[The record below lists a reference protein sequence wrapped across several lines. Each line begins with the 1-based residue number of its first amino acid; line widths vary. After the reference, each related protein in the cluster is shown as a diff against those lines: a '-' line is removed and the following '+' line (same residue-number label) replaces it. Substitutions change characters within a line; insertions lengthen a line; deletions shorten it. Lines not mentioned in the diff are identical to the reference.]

1 MPVASVFAGAAA
13 PEFFPLDG
21 SSEDDDGDGMEPS
34 ATTARPGEPY
44 EVEEPEL
51 ILLETDMDEQRV
63 DAGSTPTG
71 WRPSIP
77 PGLPPRAKE
86 PREAYSR
93 RYANGDPPG
102 HSGPYDASRR
112 NTPGPVPPEPAH
124 QPRSRV
130 PPSDPRGRA
139 RPDTVLA
146 CLHCGKL
153 HAESEHP
160 TMDPVVEPG
169 PTVDP
174 VFEPD
179 PSPARPIPS
188 RSPTARATFVPPP
201 EEAADKSEGDQV
213 LDLLRKLVK
222 KENGSGGT
230 SSNASW
236 NSLKGPVK
244 GVRYRGGAPPAP
256 PTWKY
261 QANDV
266 RAYERFERKV
276 RLWELQARHW
286 MSRAEAGLALY
297 ASLQG
302 EAEQQL
308 EFLDT
313 DRVYSQEGVQYVLDE
328 LKAAFQQQAVYVKR
342 HYLHDYEHIARYPQ
356 ESLRSFVNRYKRCE
370 AALLGIG
377 VNVSLTYDEEA
388 RGSRLLD
395 RCRLSS
401 DQQRLIL
408 VGTSQK
414 MSFSVVAQALT
425 MQYPDYKPPPPVVQ
439 RDGAPK
445 GTSKGRKGSFGTTS
459 SSSTSPHTSTT
470 ASSATSYR
478 KGDGKSRFG
487 DGRPRRVFQTI
498 TEDQQAEDSSGNH
511 DYINDDDEYLLPDST
526 DNQIEHAVLAA
537 EHQPDDDEE
546 AGDSAGELDELTRVL
561 TVTAKKLASMNQG
574 RKFRNAPK
582 KSIEQRKQESPCA
595 ACGQLGHWAG
605 DNACQVSSK
614 GQKAGKGKGS
624 PDKANKGF
632 DGGKKVFTVNHY
644 TGFDVGDE
652 FGLED
657 HSPFS
662 PHEVLV
668 VFQNA
673 THVNFKSSK
682 AAHFMI
688 LDTACQKSC
697 CGHEWYIEHQKI
709 LERNDLHAVLHP
721 QSERFQFGAGEP
733 LVSKTLALLPIGID
747 KRMCVFGVNIL
758 DASIPFLCSLNLMN
772 QMGLQLD
779 LANQTAIIGAFN
791 NHKVPLTK
799 VLGHLALCI
808 TDFSMDSHFST
819 FVHEQCSSCPPHKTE
834 FISFD
839 APPQHQQMD
848 QEDVSVKTQSSP
860 RMHESPTHTDLSW
873 ASLVKRLLRLRK
885 SVWVQMQAA
894 MKIGIIGMNYIS
906 KAAASTEEPPK
917 GRMTAVK
924 SKAAKPK
931 KTSQASSS
939 QQPPPELELNL
950 PPPKGQVR
958 ERLGQFR
965 SMQGVLPTLEVER
978 RRRRMEVGWLL
989 LKSLAIAAVTLDGSG
1004 NSYHGLRGTLGPDGE
1019 PGHGLPSGTGATLRD
1034 LWSDWDGSAGA
1045 FATDSA
1051 QAQANIQSSIN
1062 DIFSRGPWF
1071 DCRSTAGLRHLDEQQ
1086 PEPRPRSEHLRVGV
1100 RKQLSGSIN
1109 KNVKMLENEVYILNK
1124 LPNKETLGNKV
1135 DLMELYSG
1143 EARPKSLAPRYGL
1156 TSIQPFELQDGY
1168 DLDAPHVRGWVEE
1181 GQTRYK
1187 PLLLLLGPPCTNWC
1201 IFNEN
1206 LNYKHRMDQLSA
1218 LRAQERPRVKW
1229 SAERC
1234 LHQANRGDLFFFEN
1248 PLKSRIWSEPAV
1260 QKLMNHPDTVKVTCD
1275 GGAFGAQDE
1284 DGYNIIKTYGIL
1296 TNSKSIANRLA
1307 RRMTKQEKTFCRPL
1321 ESKHVTA
1328 SQVYPIKMVH
1338 AILQGLREEA
1348 RQRDPIRFE
1357 PPQMVFYARP
1367 IADEGRW
1374 REALDMVKK
1383 TFGTSANKSVQLN
1396 STSAIYKIVADLVPW
1411 ELTRV
1416 QIAAT
1421 PAVRRMPT
1429 DVLYTHRG
1437 LAVVYNDSSIDVE
1450 SEDLSMIEHPKQRF
1464 ARPVA
1469 HGIFFY
1475 GNAEDE
1481 PKPVDEAAVPPE
1493 RHIPGLRTDVNFPN
1507 LPPSIPREVQAS
1519 VARLHI
1525 NAGHPSRQEMIRL
1538 FTMHGAITAQ
1548 VISCL
1553 DHLQCGTCK
1562 RTKTP
1567 QQPRPAA
1574 VPVLTGQFGDRLQ
1587 MDRFWVRDLSGTN
1600 HCFLGVV
1607 DMATNYQ
1614 QAIRLTGNGS
1624 NDVYEALR
1632 QLWLRPF
1639 GHPLM
1644 IEGDDDRNFG
1654 GVFKERLEANGT
1666 HLIIVPG
1673 EAHWRIGTI
1682 ERKNA
1687 ILRQV
1692 AERLIDERGACTG
1705 SDLDDIMIAS
1715 LQDIQILKNGAQQLQ
1730 QGLWGDERGPGPPA
1744 DEPVLPEVA
1753 HEQAPELADLVMP
1766 IVPSAPTPAPAPATP
1781 ALPTGSML
1789 HEPTQP
1795 PAYSP
1800 TFKQKNIQINF
1811 GAQRTPHGMYE
1822 MSHPYAAPS
1831 GGNYDA
1837 LPPEVPQPVLPATDV
1852 PVPPDTESVPAL
1864 LPVPALGEERPV
1876 TDQLV
1881 TQDPPDVEL
1890 TLEEQLHRD
1899 LNTGEALPKVPRT
1912 FASTLMTY
1920 ADRGRPQQL
1929 TLPPD
1934 GWDGSPLLEL
1944 PETSYVFREYVQGKD
1959 LRWTPTT
1966 VMWADGLT
1974 KSEVLGCFL
1983 YGWKNRNS
1991 QIGKKDSEKGDAE
2004 QMVID
2009 HREHEANGSFAR
2021 MRFPGSEE
2029 GEVDGGELCEGA
2041 AEANFG
2047 SVAPSC

>member
-1 MPVASVFAGAAA
+1 MRALLLLACSFGVHAQVATN
-13 PEFFPLDG
+13 PTHY
-21 SSEDDDGDGMEPS
+21 GDPKTGCES
-34 ATTARPGEPY
+34 
-44 EVEEPEL
+44 
-51 ILLETDMDEQRV
+51 DEQAV
-63 DAGSTPTG
+63 
-71 WRPSIP
+71 
-77 PGLPPRAKE
+77 
-86 PREAYSR
+86 RE
-93 RYANGDPPG
+93 
-102 HSGPYDASRR
+102 
-112 NTPGPVPPEPAH
+112 V
-124 QPRSRV
+124 
-130 PPSDPRGRA
+130 
-139 RPDTVLA
+139 
-146 CLHCGKL
+146 
-153 HAESEHP
+153 
-160 TMDPVVEPG
+160 
-169 PTVDP
+169 
-174 VFEPD
+174 
-179 PSPARPIPS
+179 
-188 RSPTARATFVPPP
+188 
-201 EEAADKSEGDQV
+201 ADKSEGDQV

-236 NSLKGPVK
+236 NSLKGPMK

-256 PTWKY
+256 PAWKY

-313 DRVYSQEGVQYVLDE
+313 DKVYSQEGVQYVLDE
-328 LKAAFQQQAVYVKR
+328 LKAAFQQLKR

-401 DQQRLIL
+401 DQQPLIL

-445 GTSKGRKGSFGTTS
+445 GTSKGHKGSFGTTS

-582 KSIEQRKQESPCA
+582 KSIEQRKQESLCA

-644 TGFDVGDE
+644 TGFDIGDE
-652 FGLED
+652 FEFEE

-758 DASIPFLCSLNLMN
+758 DASIPFLGSLNLMN

-779 LANQTAIIGAFN
+779 LANQTAIIGAFD
-791 NHKVPLTK
+791 NHK
-799 VLGHLALCI
+799 
-808 TDFSMDSHFST
+808 
-819 FVHEQCSSCPPHKTE
+819 
-834 FISFD
+834 
-839 APPQHQQMD
+839 
-848 QEDVSVKTQSSP
+848 
-860 RMHESPTHTDLSW
+860 
-873 ASLVKRLLRLRK
+873 
-885 SVWVQMQAA
+885 
-894 MKIGIIGMNYIS
+894 
-906 KAAASTEEPPK
+906 
-917 GRMTAVK
+917 
-924 SKAAKPK
+924 
-931 KTSQASSS
+931 
-939 QQPPPELELNL
+939 
-950 PPPKGQVR
+950 VR

-989 LKSLAIAAVTLDGSG
+989 LKSLAVAAVTLDGSG
-1004 NSYHGLRGTLGPDGE
+1004 NSYHGLRGTLGPDSE

-1062 DIFSRGPWF
+1062 DIFSRGPWS
-1071 DCRSTAGLRHLDEQQ
+1071 DCRSTAGLRLSDERQ

-1124 LPNKETLGNKV
+1124 LPNKETLSNKV

-1143 EARPKSLAPRYGL
+1143 EARPTSLAPRYGL

-1181 GQTRYK
+1181 GQTRKK

-1206 LNYKHRMDQLSA
+1206 LNYRHRMDQLSA

-1284 DGYNIIKTYGIL
+1284 DGYNITKTYGVL
-1296 TNSKSIANRLA
+1296 TNSKA
-1307 RRMTKQEKTFCRPL
+1307 RRMTKQEKTFCRPPK
-1321 ESKHVTA
+1321 SKHVMA
-1328 SQVYPIKMVH
+1328 SQVHPIKMVH

-1348 RQRDPIRFE
+1348 LQRDPIRFE
-1357 PPQMVFYARP
+1357 PPQIVFYARP
-1367 IADEGRW
+1367 VADEERW

-1383 TFGTSANKSVQLN
+1383 TFGASANKSVQLT
-1396 STSAIYKIVADLVPW
+1396 STSSIYKIVADLVPW

-1437 LAVVYNDSSIDVE
+1437 LAVVYNDSTIDVE

-1475 GNAEDE
+1475 GNAEDD

-1493 RHIPGLRTDVNFPN
+1493 RRIPGLRTDCALRTTTGDKYCALICQSDSDCGTGSCQKIMGVGLCTYDATKKIGMETTMTQVAVATNPSHYGNPKTGCESDEQAVRVQGLSGDFCSPKCSSSGSCPSDVPKGDSATPECALRTTTGDKYCALICQSDSDCGLGSCEKIMGVASSFRGADDHLRAWRQDSAKALHGYLARHEKTDYSSTMASSDQEWTKVEDMRQSRMGPSGLRGCERHQGEKSSDESMAETEVYVSDEGRWKKASEVFPDHPGARHSCDTRSSSHDPKHSGSRCSRCQRCSRCASEKREAGKRESQRGSQGGYRRT
-1507 LPPSIPREVQAS
+1507 LPPSVCRDVRQS
-1519 VARLHI
+1519 VAMRK
-1525 NAGHPSRQEMIRL
+1525 S
-1538 FTMHGAITAQ
+1538 
-1548 VISCL
+1548 
-1553 DHLQCGTCK
+1553 
-1562 RTKTP
+1562 
-1567 QQPRPAA
+1567 
-1574 VPVLTGQFGDRLQ
+1574 DR
-1587 MDRFWVRDLSGTN
+1587 
-1600 HCFLGVV
+1600 
-1607 DMATNYQ
+1607 
-1614 QAIRLTGNGS
+1614 
-1624 NDVYEALR
+1624 EE
-1632 QLWLRPF
+1632 
-1639 GHPLM
+1639 
-1644 IEGDDDRNFG
+1644 EGDLRRASAMTRSDDG
-1654 GVFKERLEANGT
+1654 GEVYSI
-1666 HLIIVPG
+1666 H
-1673 EAHWRIGTI
+1673 
-1682 ERKNA
+1682 
-1687 ILRQV
+1687 
-1692 AERLIDERGACTG
+1692 DEGARRSTV
-1705 SDLDDIMIAS
+1705 
-1715 LQDIQILKNGAQQLQ
+1715 
-1730 QGLWGDERGPGPPA
+1730 R
-1744 DEPVLPEVA
+1744 
-1753 HEQAPELADLVMP
+1753 
-1766 IVPSAPTPAPAPATP
+1766 
-1781 ALPTGSML
+1781 
-1789 HEPTQP
+1789 
-1795 PAYSP
+1795 
-1800 TFKQKNIQINF
+1800 
-1811 GAQRTPHGMYE
+1811 
-1822 MSHPYAAPS
+1822 MSS
-1831 GGNYDA
+1831 
-1837 LPPEVPQPVLPATDV
+1837 
-1852 PVPPDTESVPAL
+1852 
-1864 LPVPALGEERPV
+1864 ALGEGRRETAGAVSVGVRARG
-1876 TDQLV
+1876 TGEMRRWN
-1881 TQDPPDVEL
+1881 PP
-1890 TLEEQLHRD
+1890 QPRAPRD
-1899 LNTGEALPKVPRT
+1899 LPR
-1912 FASTLMTY
+1912 
-1920 ADRGRPQQL
+1920 
-1929 TLPPD
+1929 
-1934 GWDGSPLLEL
+1934 
-1944 PETSYVFREYVQGKD
+1944 
-1959 LRWTPTT
+1959 
-1966 VMWADGLT
+1966 
-1974 KSEVLGCFL
+1974 
-1983 YGWKNRNS
+1983 
-1991 QIGKKDSEKGDAE
+1991 
-2004 QMVID
+2004 
-2009 HREHEANGSFAR
+2009 
-2021 MRFPGSEE
+2021 
-2029 GEVDGGELCEGA
+2029 
-2041 AEANFG
+2041 
-2047 SVAPSC
+2047 

>member
-1 MPVASVFAGAAA
+1 M
-13 PEFFPLDG
+13 
-21 SSEDDDGDGMEPS
+21 
-34 ATTARPGEPY
+34 
-44 EVEEPEL
+44 
-51 ILLETDMDEQRV
+51 
-63 DAGSTPTG
+63 
-71 WRPSIP
+71 
-77 PGLPPRAKE
+77 
-86 PREAYSR
+86 
-93 RYANGDPPG
+93 
-102 HSGPYDASRR
+102 
-112 NTPGPVPPEPAH
+112 
-124 QPRSRV
+124 
-130 PPSDPRGRA
+130 
-139 RPDTVLA
+139 
-146 CLHCGKL
+146 
-153 HAESEHP
+153 
-160 TMDPVVEPG
+160 VEPG

-179 PSPARPIPS
+179 PSPVRTIPS
-188 RSPTARATFVPPP
+188 RSPTARATFIPPP
-201 EEAADKSEGDQV
+201 EEVADKSEGDQV

-236 NSLKGPVK
+236 NSLKGPMK

-256 PTWKY
+256 PAWKY

-313 DRVYSQEGVQYVLDE
+313 DKVYSQEGVQYVLDE
-328 LKAAFQQQAVYVKR
+328 LKAAFQQLKR

-401 DQQRLIL
+401 DQQPLIL

-445 GTSKGRKGSFGTTS
+445 GTSKGHKGSFGTTS

-498 TEDQQAEDSSGNH
+498 TEDQQAEDSGGNH

-582 KSIEQRKQESPCA
+582 KSIEQRKQESLCA

-644 TGFDVGDE
+644 TGFDIGDE
-652 FGLED
+652 FEFEE

-758 DASIPFLCSLNLMN
+758 DASIPFLGSLNLMN

-779 LANQTAIIGAFN
+779 LANQTAIIGAFD
-791 NHKVPLTK
+791 NHKAPLTK

-839 APPQHQQMD
+839 APPQPQQMD
-848 QEDVSVKTQSSP
+848 QKDVLVKTPSAPPDVRHSDPHRPLMGKPREEAAASPQERVGADASCREDRHRRNQLPQQGSSKHRGASKGANDSDQEQGSQAEEDFP
-860 RMHESPTHTDLSW
+860 GIFLTTATTGARAESPTS
-873 ASLVKRLLRLRK
+873 KRT
-885 SVWVQMQAA
+885 SCQ
-894 MKIGIIGMNYIS
+894 
-906 KAAASTEEPPK
+906 K
-917 GRMTAVK
+917 GQFNDQ
-924 SKAAKPK
+924 P
-931 KTSQASSS
+931 KTSMSSS
-939 QQPPPELELNL
+939 RLH
-950 PPPKGQVR
+950 QVR

-989 LKSLAIAAVTLDGSG
+989 LKSLAVAAVTLDGSG
-1004 NSYHGLRGTLGPDGE
+1004 NSYHGLRGTLGPDSE

-1062 DIFSRGPWF
+1062 DIFSRGPWS
-1071 DCRSTAGLRHLDEQQ
+1071 DCRSTAGLRLSDERQ

-1124 LPNKETLGNKV
+1124 LPNKETLSNKV

-1143 EARPKSLAPRYGL
+1143 EARPTSLAPRYGL

-1181 GQTRYK
+1181 GQTRKK

-1206 LNYKHRMDQLSA
+1206 LNYRHRMDQLSA

-1284 DGYNIIKTYGIL
+1284 DGYNITKTYGVL
-1296 TNSKSIANRLA
+1296 TNSKA
-1307 RRMTKQEKTFCRPL
+1307 RRMTKQEKTFCRPPK
-1321 ESKHVTA
+1321 SKHVMA
-1328 SQVYPIKMVH
+1328 SQVHPIKMVH

-1348 RQRDPIRFE
+1348 LQRDPIRFE
-1357 PPQMVFYARP
+1357 PPQIVFYARP
-1367 IADEGRW
+1367 VADEERW

-1383 TFGTSANKSVQLN
+1383 TFGASANKSVQLT
-1396 STSAIYKIVADLVPW
+1396 STSSIYKIVADLVPW

-1437 LAVVYNDSSIDVE
+1437 LAVVYNDSTIDVE

-1475 GNAEDE
+1475 GNAEDD

-1493 RHIPGLRTDVNFPN
+1493 RRIPGLRTDVNFPN
-1507 LPPSIPREVQAS
+1507 LPPSGFHTSRSTSISGAASHQRWSSKPTGDDQTVHHARCHHCPSHLMPR
-1519 VARLHI
+1519 
-1525 NAGHPSRQEMIRL
+1525 PS
-1538 FTMHGAITAQ
+1538 TMR
-1548 VISCL
+1548 
-1553 DHLQCGTCK
+1553 HLQEDEDTTTTSTSC
-1562 RTKTP
+1562 RT
-1567 QQPRPAA
+1567 
-1574 VPVLTGQFGDRLQ
+1574 
-1587 MDRFWVRDLSGTN
+1587 S
-1600 HCFLGVV
+1600 
-1607 DMATNYQ
+1607 
-1614 QAIRLTGNGS
+1614 
-1624 NDVYEALR
+1624 
-1632 QLWLRPF
+1632 
-1639 GHPLM
+1639 
-1644 IEGDDDRNFG
+1644 
-1654 GVFKERLEANGT
+1654 T
-1666 HLIIVPG
+1666 H
-1673 EAHWRIGTI
+1673 
-1682 ERKNA
+1682 
-1687 ILRQV
+1687 
-1692 AERLIDERGACTG
+1692 
-1705 SDLDDIMIAS
+1705 
-1715 LQDIQILKNGAQQLQ
+1715 
-1730 QGLWGDERGPGPPA
+1730 
-1744 DEPVLPEVA
+1744 
-1753 HEQAPELADLVMP
+1753 
-1766 IVPSAPTPAPAPATP
+1766 
-1781 ALPTGSML
+1781 
-1789 HEPTQP
+1789 
-1795 PAYSP
+1795 
-1800 TFKQKNIQINF
+1800 
-1811 GAQRTPHGMYE
+1811 
-1822 MSHPYAAPS
+1822 
-1831 GGNYDA
+1831 
-1837 LPPEVPQPVLPATDV
+1837 
-1852 PVPPDTESVPAL
+1852 
-1864 LPVPALGEERPV
+1864 
-1876 TDQLV
+1876 
-1881 TQDPPDVEL
+1881 
-1890 TLEEQLHRD
+1890 
-1899 LNTGEALPKVPRT
+1899 
-1912 FASTLMTY
+1912 
-1920 ADRGRPQQL
+1920 
-1929 TLPPD
+1929 
-1934 GWDGSPLLEL
+1934 
-1944 PETSYVFREYVQGKD
+1944 
-1959 LRWTPTT
+1959 WT
-1966 VMWADGLT
+1966 VW
-1974 KSEVLGCFL
+1974 
-1983 YGWKNRNS
+1983 
-1991 QIGKKDSEKGDAE
+1991 
-2004 QMVID
+2004 
-2009 HREHEANGSFAR
+2009 
-2021 MRFPGSEE
+2021 
-2029 GEVDGGELCEGA
+2029 
-2041 AEANFG
+2041 
-2047 SVAPSC
+2047 